1 MLKVKS
7 RSNWIIPL
15 HSERCWSASPPLLIL
30 LRYNR
35 LYCNTSKS
43 SLRWFWSCQKCTRDA
58 FLFVPVKWVLVLP
71 SSPYLIRV
79 LVMQCKTSKIHSYL
93 SKNRWVWFSN
103 IRSNGNWPKNLET
116 KPSAYFSNRFCKC
129 PRMYIIYIV
138 NIILIWIQTVHI
150 LYINIQTVVKT
161 RVYPIKNYKSDQVR
175 LPNTKTSNAAQNPNI
190 MLQC

>member
-1 MLKVKS
+1 MLKCITAFAYFIKIQQ
-7 RSNWIIPL
+7 IIL
-15 HSERCWSASPPLLIL
+15 QHLKIV
-30 LRYNR
+30 
-35 LYCNTSKS
+35 T
-43 SLRWFWSCQKCTRDA
+43 QMI
-58 FLFVPVKWVLVLP
+58 LVLP
-71 SSPYLIRV
+71 EVHTWCISICPSEVSFGAPYLIRV

-161 RVYPIKNYKSDQVR
+161 RVYPIKNYKSDQVP
-175 LPNTKTSNAAQNPNI
+175 LPNTKTSNTAQNPNI